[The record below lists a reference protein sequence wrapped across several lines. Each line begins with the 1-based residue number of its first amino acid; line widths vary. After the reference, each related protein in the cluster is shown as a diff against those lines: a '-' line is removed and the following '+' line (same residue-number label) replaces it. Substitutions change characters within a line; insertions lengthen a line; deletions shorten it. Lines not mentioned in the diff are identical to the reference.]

1 VFIYFVGVHLFY
13 LVELNGIIITK
24 KCIKKIVLRN
34 KNFVEQKN
42 NNNQ

>member
-24 KCIKKIVLRN
+24 KMYKEKCPK
-34 KNFVEQKN
+34 E
-42 NNNQ
+42 